1 MVTAIK
7 EVLLCA
13 GSVGTTQI
21 LQLSGIGNSN
31 DLNSFGI
38 KTIVNNPS
46 VGDNLSDHTLLP
58 NIFSVKDGQSFDDFL
73 RNSTQVNEAIQQW
86 VANKTGIFANNVVNN
101 FGFARLPSNATIF
114 STTPDPAAGPG
125 SPHWEII
132 LSVRPITHSRV
143 NVLKHSQNFWF
154 NPGIPQPST
163 GNFMTVVAV
172 LISPTSRASFLLILG
187 ADKGLIITM
196 PSQVDR
202 SKLRPRIHLTNRS
215 LILIISQP
223 ISTFLPWSK
232 Q

>member
-1 MVTAIK
+1 VTAVK

-31 DLNSFGI
+31 DLKSLGI

-73 RNSTQVNEAIQQW
+73 RNATEVNEAVQQW
-86 VANKTGIFANNVVNN
+86 IATKTGIFANNVVNN

-132 LSVRPITHSRV
+132 LSVR
-143 NVLKHSQNFWF
+143 F
-154 NPGIPQPST
+154 
-163 GNFMTVVAV
+163 
-172 LISPTSRASFLLILG
+172 
-187 ADKGLIITM
+187 
-196 PSQVDR
+196 
-202 SKLRPRIHLTNRS
+202 NRS
-215 LILIISQP
+215 FGRECPKTFAELLVQP
-223 ISTFLPWSK
+223 WDSPAKHWEFHDSCCGAY
-232 Q
+232 